1 MGYCVAHFQ
10 DLCVSTK
17 TALTLS
23 EEKTAT
29 GRPHATEFVLRVES
43 KVCTIFEPAV
53 PLEGKTLLSAQLHYD
68 WGLRAIMSVFIV
80 AGGVKRAEPEFR
92 GCIAHASS

>member
-1 MGYCVAHFQ
+1 MGTVARFQ

-29 GRPHATEFVLRVES
+29 GRPHATEFVSGVGSE
-43 KVCTIFEPAV
+43 VCTIFEHAV
-53 PLEGKTLLSAQLHYD
+53 PLEG
-68 WGLRAIMSVFIV
+68 
-80 AGGVKRAEPEFR
+80 
-92 GCIAHASS
+92 